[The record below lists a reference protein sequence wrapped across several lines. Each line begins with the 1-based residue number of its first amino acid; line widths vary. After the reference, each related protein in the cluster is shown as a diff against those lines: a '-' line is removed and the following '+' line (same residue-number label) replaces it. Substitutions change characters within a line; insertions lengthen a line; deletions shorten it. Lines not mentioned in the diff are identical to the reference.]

1 MQLTPELVKKY
12 IPNTL
17 IEVDGEQSLF
27 DKLLPFF
34 DSAVLLLTGIV
45 GDMDCMAEE
54 HKDILL
60 HVCVKKAFAT
70 AIPSLDIVVTPT
82 GFGVVSTNTIAP
94 ASKDRVSR
102 LIDTLHREA
111 AELLIQFIDAARTYP
126 EWRESVHG
134 QRFCSTFLTLRDAVT
149 LDPSCAADC
158 SLLCDTYFRLAGI
171 ALRFESALAEN
182 YLGSEVMTRLKAE
195 TVRTRYIASTGATT
209 ATMENGQQTTENKIQ
224 NSTFYI
230 LNCVSSAELAYIRRH
245 IDGDPYRCP
254 DEHELWHSARPILA
268 ELRFYPDIY
277 RLWQDTMAQ
286 KFKPQ
291 PFKNKTP
298 GAFCF

>member
-1 MQLTPELVKKY
+1 MLQLTPELVKKY

-17 IEVDGEQSLF
+17 MEVDGEQSLF

-34 DSAVLLLTGIV
+34 DSAALLLSGIV
-45 GDMDCMAEE
+45 GDIDFMADG
-54 HKDILL
+54 HRDILL
-60 HVCVKKAFAT
+60 HACVKKAFAT

-102 LIDTLHREA
+102 LIDSLHHEA
-111 AELLIQFIDAARTYP
+111 ADLLIQFIDVARTYP
-126 EWRESVHG
+126 EWRESAHG
-134 QRFCSTFLTLRDAVT
+134 KRFCLTFLTLRDAVT
-149 LDPSCAADC
+149 LDPSCAANC

-182 YLGSEVMTRLKAE
+182 YLGNEVMTRLKAD
-195 TVRTRYIASTGATT
+195 TSQLTT
-209 ATMENGQQTTENKIQ
+209 LHSQLKTCEI
-224 NSTFYI
+224 
-230 LNCVSSAELAYIRRH
+230 AYIRRH

-254 DEHELWHSARPILA
+254 DSHELWHYARLILA
-268 ELRFYPDIY
+268 ELRFYRDIY